1 MNNSKHLKK
10 VLLNCINSLNEFRS
24 HLIYNPESS
33 FTRSRKLSLTETVK
47 LIICM
52 ETGSL
57 KDELYKYFGLVSRL
71 PSSSAFI
78 QQRSKIKVEAF
89 QYLFDSFNQKTNK
102 LQLYKGYRLLAVDGS
117 TLPIS
122 YDPDDLETYSQNLG
136 KDRKGHNAFHL
147 HAAYDLLKHTYEDII
162 IEGEAKY
169 NENAAFID
177 MIERYDKHKAIF
189 IADRNYESYN
199 LFEHV
204 VHTQNKYIIRIKD
217 WNSNGMLKGMHIKL
231 TGECDIDVSTILTFK
246 QTIDVKN
253 HPEKYR
259 FFPKKIRFDYLDKEH
274 PYYDFQ
280 CRIIRFKLDNGTY
293 ECIAT
298 NLDRKE
304 FSAKEIINIY
314 KMRWGIETS
323 FRELKYAIGLNAF
336 HSKKRDFIKQEI
348 YARLTLY
355 NFCERIIE
363 KVTIPSKK
371 RKYDYQV
378 NFTRTF
384 RILREYLRIKKGGK
398 HPPDVESII
407 IREIEPIRP
416 GRSYPCKVRAKSTVY
431 FTYRFN

>member
-10 VLLNCINSLNEFRS
+10 VLLSCINDLNKFRDNF
-24 HLIYNPESS
+24 IYNPDSS
-33 FTRSRKLSLTETVK
+33 FTRYRKLSLIETVK
-47 LIICM
+47 LIISM

-57 KDELYKYFGLVSRL
+57 KDELYKYFGLSNHV
-71 PSSSAFI
+71 PTSSAFI
-78 QQRSKIKVEAF
+78 QQRSKIKIEAF
-89 QYLFDSFNQKTNK
+89 QYLFDAFNQKTNK
-102 LQLYKGYRLLAVDGS
+102 LHLYKGYKLIAIDGS

-122 YDPDDLETYSQNLG
+122 YDPGDLETYSQNLG
-136 KDRKGHNAFHL
+136 KDKKGHNALHL
-147 HAAYDLLKHTYEDII
+147 HAAYDLLEKTYEDII

-177 MIERYDKHKAIF
+177 MIERYDKHRAIF

-204 VHTQNKYIIRIKD
+204 NHTKNRFVIRIKD

-231 TGECDIDVSTILTFK
+231 AGECDTDISTTLTFK
-246 QTIDVKN
+246 QTTDVRN

-259 FFPKKIRFDYLDKEH
+259 FFPKKIRFDYLDKEQ

-280 CRIIRFKLDNGTY
+280 CRIIRFKLNNDTY

-304 FSAKEIINIY
+304 FPAEEIIKLY

-336 HSKKRDFIKQEI
+336 HSKKREFIKQEI
-348 YARLTLY
+348 YARLILY
-355 NFCERIIE
+355 NFCERII
-363 KVTIPSKK
+363 KKIIIPKKK

-378 NFTRTF
+378 NFTRSF
-384 RILREYLRIKKGGK
+384 HIIREYLRIKKGGK
-398 HPPDVESII
+398 HPPDIESIL
-407 IREIEPIRP
+407 IREIEPVRP
-416 GRSYPCKVRAKSTVY
+416 GRKYPCKVRAKSTVY